1 MRLRSAGSQTSLRV
15 RLVGFL
21 LCCAACPLAPAQQ
34 VVLPSGQAYWD
45 QLITVRAGGG
55 YKDNVLLSNRQPERS
70 PFFSTELEAS
80 VWRLPTDGLELNFYL
95 EGNDLRYF
103 SAPSVDHEQT
113 LTAHAE
119 LKRAL
124 GKDWTAG
131 FALQDFYQDQVLD
144 TTDITG
150 VFNTGSVR
158 GHTLTARPSV
168 RRDLP
173 AHFWAELETD
183 VSRQLFARPLDS
195 EWQGGA
201 KLSLGRAYGRRA
213 EWLVSFEGSERVFD
227 HRSQFDREGFGIE
240 GTELAFRQYAAA
252 LTWRQY
258 WDKARRWRTSTRLGY
273 AWNED
278 NGPGYFDYTRHS
290 VSEQLRYRAKGWE
303 IRAQARLA
311 YYDYAV
317 QIGNVLLDPS
327 RRHRTDFELSLR
339 VEKNVFKSLKGFAEL
354 ARAESSSNQTFFG
367 DRGERVS
374 FDYTANTI
382 SVGFDWEF

>member
-1 MRLRSAGSQTSLRV
+1 MHLCSPGSRRRLPFWLLGFFHCGGMSLLLSAQKV
-15 RLVGFL
+15 E
-21 LCCAACPLAPAQQ
+21 
-34 VVLPSGQAYWD
+34 LPSGLAYWD
-45 QLITVRAGGG
+45 QLITLRGGGG
-55 YKDNVLLSNRQPERS
+55 YKDNVLLSNRQLERS
-70 PFFSTELEAS
+70 PFVSTELEAS

-113 LTAHAE
+113 LTTHAE

-124 GKDWTAG
+124 GKDWTVG
-131 FALQDFYQDQVLD
+131 FALQYFYQDQVLD

-168 RRDLP
+168 RRDL
-173 AHFWAELETD
+173 AANFWAELETD

-213 EWLVSFEGSERVFD
+213 EWLVSLEGSERVFD
-227 HRSQFDREGFGIE
+227 HRSQFDREGFAVE

-258 WDKARRWRTSTRLGY
+258 WDKARRWRTSTRLGC
-273 AWNED
+273 ARNED
-278 NGPGYFDYTRHS
+278 NGPGYFDYTRYS

-303 IRAQARLA
+303 VRAQARLA

-317 QIGNVLLDPS
+317 QIGNILLDPS
-327 RRHRTDFELSLR
+327 NRRRTDLEFSLR
-339 VEKNVFKSLKGFAEL
+339 VEKNLFKSLKGFADL
-354 ARAESSSNQTFFG
+354 SRGDSNSNQTFFG
-367 DRGERVS
+367 ERGERVS

-382 SVGFDWEF
+382 SAGFDWEF